1 MTWKKSPN
9 YLVKPTTINKEL
21 AALRS
26 FCRWAHDMGWCEPV
40 PIRRFPPK
48 MTKAP
53 LMDVPSAYSIES
65 GRSFHPKAAMDSTGF
80 RPLVPDDSGQAVG
93 A

>member
-1 MTWKKSPN
+1 MMRLMTREFAKWASKHDVS
-9 YLVKPTTINKEL
+9 VADL
-21 AALRS
+21 ARVL
-26 FCRWAHDMGWCEPV
+26 DEV
-40 PIRRFPPK
+40 
-48 MTKAP
+48 
-53 LMDVPSAYSIES
+53 AYSIES

>member
-1 MTWKKSPN
+1 MPLSDT
-9 YLVKPTTINKEL
+9 L
-21 AALRS
+21 ALFGLFILFIGVAL
-26 FCRWAHDMGWCEPV
+26 
-40 PIRRFPPK
+40 
-48 MTKAP
+48 
-53 LMDVPSAYSIES
+53 AYSIES